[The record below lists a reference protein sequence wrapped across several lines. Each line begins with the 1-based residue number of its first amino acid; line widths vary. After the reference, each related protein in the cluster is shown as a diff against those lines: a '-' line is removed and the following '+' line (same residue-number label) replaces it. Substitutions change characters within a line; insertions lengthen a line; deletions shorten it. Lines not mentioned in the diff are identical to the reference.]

1 MKYRYQVSEEFK
13 QSCKD
18 NIGTNRI
25 GRIYVVEDDLYITE
39 SDNLVEFEI
48 EDCCYVNDKFIGTT
62 VAKKITVNILNPDNN
77 INLEDKEIAVST
89 GIVINGEE
97 EIVPLGN
104 FIIEKTSNE
113 ETKEKTKFTGYD
125 YMIKFNKKYEDRQ
138 TYPISLREYIQ
149 DLCNQVEVELG
160 SVEFVNGEYQIQG
173 NPFTAN
179 EDCKTA
185 LSNVAQLCGGF
196 AHIGKDNKLYITNLK
211 EAVKETIDGNNYLS
225 FEKNNQYGE
234 VNSLI
239 IRLSQAEGENTVR
252 EDAESIANNGLT
264 EITIA
269 DNYFLNN
276 KEERE
281 KVVDEIFNAIKGL
294 KYIPVKSE
302 YYGFP
307 YLDVGDCIK
316 ILDLKDEECI
326 TYVLN
331 HKFKYN
337 GGFSGN
343 IECLAM
349 NKTQTAYKNTV
360 DIKTKFQ
367 NVELKVDKINGR
379 IESVVEEQRIINN
392 SVEGRITDTNNN
404 YQNVLKQVEG
414 YATKDDVVAVD
425 NKVTT
430 IQESTK
436 AAIEVTE
443 DIKVN
448 GVSKV
453 TTSTGYTFDANG
465 LTIKKTGASTKST
478 LNEAGLD
485 IRDATGSAEESLLFA
500 GFDGSSGETVVKS
513 KNMRVEKY
521 LVIGKYSRME
531 DFVDTSG
538 NQGTGMFWIGG

>member
-1 MKYRYQVSEEFK
+1 M
-13 QSCKD
+13 
-18 NIGTNRI
+18 
-25 GRIYVVEDDLYITE
+25 
-39 SDNLVEFEI
+39 
-48 EDCCYVNDKFIGTT
+48 
-62 VAKKITVNILNPDNN
+62 NPENN
-77 INLEDKEIAVST
+77 INLENKEIVVNA
-89 GIVINGEE
+89 GIVIGEQE
-97 EIVPLGN
+97 ELIPFGS
-104 FIIEKTSNE
+104 FIIEKPTNE

-125 YMIKFNKKYEDRQ
+125 YMIKFNKLYEDTL
-138 TYPISLREYIQ
+138 TYPITLQEYLQ
-149 DLCNQVEVELG
+149 NLCNQVGVELG
-160 SVEFVNGEYQIQG
+160 STELVNGEYEIQG

-179 EDCKTA
+179 EDCKTV

-196 AHIGKDNKLYITNLK
+196 AHIGRDNKLYITNLT
-211 EAVKETIDGNNYLS
+211 EEIKETIDGNNYFS

-239 IRLSQAEGENTVR
+239 IRLSQVEGENTVK
-252 EDAESIANNGLT
+252 EDAESIENNGLT
-264 EITIA
+264 EVTIA

-276 KEERE
+276 EEERE
-281 KVVDEIFNAIKGL
+281 KVADAIFNSIKGL
-294 KYIPVKSE
+294 KYIPIKCL

-307 YLDVGDCIK
+307 YLDVGDYIQ
-316 ILDLKDEECI
+316 ILDLKDNVCK

-337 GGFSGN
+337 GGFSGE

-349 NKTQTAYKNTV
+349 TKTQTAYKNTV
-360 DIKTKFQ
+360 DIKTKFK

-379 IESVVEEQRIINN
+379 IESVVEDQRVINN
-392 SVEGRITDTNNN
+392 SVEGRITDANNN
-404 YQNVLKQVEG
+404 YQNVLSQIDG
-414 YATKDDVVAVD
+414 YATKEDVVAVD

-478 LNEAGLD
+478 LNEAGLN
-485 IRDATGSAEESLLFA
+485 IVDATGSAEESLLFA
-500 GFDGSSGETVVKS
+500 GYDSGSGETVVKS